1 MVYTYNKSADI
12 DLHIDLW
19 YKNVNVLCYCVIT
32 SKVLRSP
39 PRHGWPLWNIYV
51 TNDHGYVPPVVNTS
65 RSFPHSWLITRFVTI
80 LTRQVPP
87 VEQELFTFREHMS
100 SPPFFSGVRVT
111 RSLLLCVCFVD
122 CCLSFCTFFC
132 HCFVCS
138 SSIYGLWLPLWYLQT
153 LPKKMWIFFIIYD
166 VTSGAGITYHAGV
179 HPHFLWGSFY
189 STFCFMFVFC
199 RLLFVLFSFIWPLKS
214 LSSVFEDLLPLC
226 DLPLKFSCILK
237 GKNIFFH
244 Y

>member
-39 PRHGWPLWNIYV
+39 PRHGWRLWNIYV

-153 LPKKMWIFFIIYD
+153 LPKKMWIFLLSMMSLVEQELPTMPEFTPIFC
-166 VTSGAGITYHAGV
+166 GV
-179 HPHFLWGSFY
+179 RFTQP
-189 STFCFMFVFC
+189 
-199 RLLFVLFSFIWPLKS
+199 FVLCSCFVDYCLSFFLSFGHWKVCPQFSRIYY
-214 LSSVFEDLLPLC
+214 LC
-226 DLPLKFSCILK
+226 V
-237 GKNIFFH
+237 IFL
-244 Y
+244 